1 MFLVVT
7 FYLISATGSA
17 TGGDS
22 FPVTEEEFSSLER
35 NTDSLVR
42 ELPAWLDQRG
52 RKVRRFSLSNT
63 GGLRVTVMTY
73 GAAITNIILPGGED
87 IVLGFDSIAQYQQ
100 SDNPYFGATV
110 GRVANR
116 IRAGHFSLGGVS
128 YNLSLNNNG
137 NTLHGGITGWDK
149 KNWKASVQ
157 DESVVFRWRF
167 DDHHRTQHQHY
178 GQY

>member
-17 TGGDS
+17 TGGES

-35 NTDSLVR
+35 NTDTLVR

-87 IVLGFDSIAQYQQ
+87 IVLGFDSIAHYQQ

-128 YNLSLNNNG
+128 YNLTTNNNG
-137 NTLHGGITGWDK
+137 NTLHGGTTGWDK

-167 DDHHRTQHQHY
+167 DDHHRTTQHQY
-178 GQY
+178 